1 MGRANLAI
9 VIPFGLITEVIMGE
23 QAVKGAKHRKRLALD
38 SYVRSMMELAKPKGI
53 SGVEKAKTTEKSQQ
67 KTTVKY
73 VAQILNYVII

>member
-1 MGRANLAI
+1 LAI

-38 SYVRSMMELAKPKGI
+38 SYARSMMELAKPKGI
-53 SGVEKAKTTEKSQQ
+53 SGVERENHRKITTKNHG
-67 KTTVKY
+67 KY